1 MVLCDNI
8 YYLLNNM
15 WLHVIV
21 KSWAYVLLVGGCPI
35 NLFKNQQMLIF
46 RQIFTSLGLLAIA
59 GVVQAAPIILNGDHF
74 TVSYDDTQA
83 AAVLYDQGK
92 LSSPLDTFY
101 FEPSNLFKASS
112 NGSLT
117 STLQLTLTIDNGY
130 AFAGLSFAERGYSYL
145 RSGAADV
152 VTAITLAN
160 LDSTDSALLSLASGP
175 ISQTGIMSWE
185 LTGDIGPQSLGAPQ
199 RLLITLD
206 SDLAVN
212 GRGSLQ
218 KTYTGFRIETAAA
231 PAAIPEPASWVL
243 LLVGMMAA
251 LLVGVRG
258 RAARV

>member
-1 MVLCDNI
+1 MLPFRKVL
-8 YYLLNNM
+8 
-15 WLHVIV
+15 
-21 KSWAYVLLVGGCPI
+21 
-35 NLFKNQQMLIF
+35 
-46 RQIFTSLGLLAIA
+46 TSLGLLAIA

-92 LSSPLDTFY
+92 LSGPLDTFY

-160 LDSTDSALLSLASGP
+160 LDSTDSALLSLTSGP

-185 LTGDIGPQSLGAPQ
+185 LAGDIGPQSLGAPQ

-206 SDLAVN
+206 SDLMVN

-231 PAAIPEPASWVL
+231 PAAVPEPASWAL

-258 RAARV
+258 REVRV